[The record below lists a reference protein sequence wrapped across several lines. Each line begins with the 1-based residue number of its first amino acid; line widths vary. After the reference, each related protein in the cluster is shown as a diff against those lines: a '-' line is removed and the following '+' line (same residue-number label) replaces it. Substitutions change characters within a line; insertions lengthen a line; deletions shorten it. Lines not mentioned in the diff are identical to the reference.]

1 MCFNPTAARS
11 AIAVTK
17 DCSVASTF
25 AHVCAETRNRSMR
38 VEVLGGLVLRPHCA
52 TGAQGAC
59 ARRAEP
65 DLRCSL
71 FRSASRAAR
80 AGRVQTPRGPH
91 TVRRHDRRRG
101 EGQVCGNV
109 ARVCLEG
116 GFQEPVL
123 SAAPSTTRGLW
134 LTTRAED
141 ALDTGALLVRTE
153 KNGADR
159 APRQNSF

>member
-1 MCFNPTAARS
+1 MHKAPARVARSLIYGAHCFAPHLVRLVRVAFKRLADLTLSGGMIGDAAR
-11 AIAVTK
+11 
-17 DCSVASTF
+17 
-25 AHVCAETRNRSMR
+25 E
-38 VEVLGGLVLRPHCA
+38 
-52 TGAQGAC
+52 
-59 ARRAEP
+59 
-65 DLRCSL
+65 RC
-71 FRSASRAAR
+71 
-80 AGRVQTPRGPH
+80 
-91 TVRRHDRRRG
+91 
-101 EGQVCGNV
+101 V